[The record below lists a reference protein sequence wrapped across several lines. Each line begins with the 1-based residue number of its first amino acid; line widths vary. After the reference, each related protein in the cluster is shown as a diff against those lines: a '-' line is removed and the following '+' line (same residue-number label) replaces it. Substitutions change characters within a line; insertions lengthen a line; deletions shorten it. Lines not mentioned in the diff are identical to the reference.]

1 MVGPIAIHMS
11 QSILILDLDYI
22 DKLAFFKN
30 VSLALCENV
39 LLALCKGSRRHRAPP
54 TPLAAKHSNCFDS

>member
-22 DKLAFFKN
+22 DKSALFK
-30 VSLALCENV
+30 NV